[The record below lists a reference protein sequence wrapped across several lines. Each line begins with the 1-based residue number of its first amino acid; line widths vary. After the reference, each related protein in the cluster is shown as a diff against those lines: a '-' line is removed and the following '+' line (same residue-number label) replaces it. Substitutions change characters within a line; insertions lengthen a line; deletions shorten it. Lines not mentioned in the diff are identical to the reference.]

1 MKELFEAIRAGDS
14 SKVAD
19 LVAADPSLAVFAAA
33 VQGDVAALEKL
44 VSGDRSLVRA
54 QSGDGWTPLHLAAHF
69 GQTEAVRCLLNKG
82 ADVNARSGNQM
93 ANTPL
98 HAAA

>member
-33 VQGDVAALEKL
+33 VQGDVAAP
-44 VSGDRSLVRA
+44 RHVR
-54 QSGDGWTPLHLAAHF
+54 
-69 GQTEAVRCLLNKG
+69 LL
-82 ADVNARSGNQM
+82 
-93 ANTPL
+93 T
-98 HAAA
+98 